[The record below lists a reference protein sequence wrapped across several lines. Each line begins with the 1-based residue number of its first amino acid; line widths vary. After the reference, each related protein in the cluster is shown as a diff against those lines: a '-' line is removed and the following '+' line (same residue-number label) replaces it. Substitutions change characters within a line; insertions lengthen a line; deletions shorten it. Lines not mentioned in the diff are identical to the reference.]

1 MNDTTTYPQDPFH
14 PDKKGGEFVLFDLE
28 FTAWEG
34 SLERGWSEPWEA
46 REIIQIGAVRVKDDA
61 KLTEV
66 GRLVMLVTPVK
77 NPQLSDYII
86 ALTGIDQDA
95 IDTEGFDFEEA
106 LDVFMDFCEGA
117 RAILSYSGD
126 PDVLVENC
134 KLHGVKPPKWTRFAE
149 ISGVLGRRVG
159 PEFATSHSNQLP
171 KLVGLE
177 PDGKAHD
184 AMDDSLAILSTLR
197 VLRSRGVL

>member
-1 MNDTTTYPQDPFH
+1 MNDTTTHSQDPFD
-14 PDKKGGEFVLFDLE
+14 PNQKGGDIVIFDLE

-66 GRLVMLVTPVK
+66 GRLVMLVTPTK

-106 LDVFMDFCEGA
+106 LDVFMDFC
-117 RAILSYSGD
+117 
-126 PDVLVENC
+126 
-134 KLHGVKPPKWTRFAE
+134 
-149 ISGVLGRRVG
+149 
-159 PEFATSHSNQLP
+159 
-171 KLVGLE
+171 
-177 PDGKAHD
+177 
-184 AMDDSLAILSTLR
+184 
-197 VLRSRGVL
+197 

>member
-1 MNDTTTYPQDPFH
+1 M
-14 PDKKGGEFVLFDLE
+14 
-28 FTAWEG
+28 
-34 SLERGWSEPWEA
+34 RGWSEPWEA
-46 REIIQIGAVRVKDDA
+46 LEIIQMGAVRLKDDA
-61 KLTEV
+61 ILTEV

-106 LDVFMDFCEGA
+106 LDVFMDFCEGS

-134 KLHGVKPPKWTRFAE
+134 KPHGVKAPKWARFSD
-149 ISGVLGRRVG
+149 ICGILGKRAG
-159 PEFATSHSNQLP
+159 PEFATSQSNQLP

-184 AMDDSLAILSTLR
+184 ALDDSLAILSTLR
-197 VLRSRGVL
+197 VLRNRGVL

>member
-1 MNDTTTYPQDPFH
+1 MNDTTTHPQDPFD
-14 PDKKGGEFVLFDLE
+14 PNQKGGDIVIFDLE

-86 ALTGIDQDA
+86 TLTGIDQDA

-126 PDVLVENC
+126 PDV
-134 KLHGVKPPKWTRFAE
+134 K
-149 ISGVLGRRVG
+149 SLGWVNKRR
-159 PEFATSHSNQLP
+159 E
-171 KLVGLE
+171 K
-177 PDGKAHD
+177 
-184 AMDDSLAILSTLR
+184 
-197 VLRSRGVL
+197 